1 MVEYS
6 GWILLIGILIVFIA
20 KGRINLSDILE
31 LTKLRESNKNL
42 QALAN
47 SLSGQLEE
55 ANKTLAHTKEEIK
68 VLQDKVVT
76 LSNQIKESGE
86 KVVDQVKASGEKLE
100 ETVKESTSK
109 VEDTIKDRSEAVNE
123 KIDDTINKAKDI
135 LNKYKGF
142 IKK

>member
-1 MVEYS
+1 MIEYS
-6 GWILLIGILIVFIA
+6 GWILLIIVLAVLIA
-20 KGRINLSDILE
+20 KGKVDLNDILAV
-31 LTKLRESNKNL
+31 TKLREANKNL

-55 ANKTLAHTKEEIK
+55 ANKTLAHAKEEIK
-68 VLQDKVVT
+68 VLQDKVVD

-86 KVVDQVKASGEKLE
+86 KVVEQVKDSGEKLE

-123 KIDDTINKAKDI
+123 KIDDTINKAKDV